1 MSIPYGTRQGANDD
15 DAWKGLLFN
24 LICLHHKNNQSKE
37 QLSFSEA
44 IKNLEGHIRQLLNVM
59 ETEKKKKVACFKIG
73 KSIVKK
79 SRLRRLRRKS
89 SDEGELV
96 FDCMNPDSW
105 DLRHIKNRWLDNK
118 KSYDALV
125 VLVAIT
131 QKEVPK
137 NKRMNQEEYAIE
149 CEQELIQIFKNDPRN
164 RNKYGKGKKAE
175 ATPHAGIVYLAIKFV
190 DKAKGK
196 MKILVK
202 KD

>member
-15 DAWKGLLFN
+15 DASKGLLFN

-59 ETEKKKKVACFKIG
+59 ETEKKKKIACFKIG
-73 KSIVKK
+73 KSIAN
-79 SRLRRLRRKS
+79 RRKS

-105 DLRHIKNRWLDNK
+105 DLRHIKNRWSQNK
-118 KSYDALV
+118 RKKTKKTKRTKSYDALV

-137 NKRMNQEEYAIE
+137 NERMNQEDYAIK
-149 CEQELIQIFKNDPRN
+149 CEQKLIRIFKNDPRN
-164 RNKYGKGKKAE
+164 RNKYGKGKRAK
-175 ATPHAGIVYLAIKFV
+175 ATPHAGIVYLAIEF
-190 DKAKGK
+190 DSA
-196 MKILVK
+196 
-202 KD
+202 DTS